1 MVVNIDNQTY
11 NIPEEDLNLTVT
23 SNLSIFYK
31 QRLTQLT
38 KDKQITESQAL
49 EYLLDYY
56 YLDNTYHLHTFS
68 KQLSKRLFQGVDR
81 SFIIYLRS
89 IYTTI
94 GHFLKKLRYI

>member
-1 MVVNIDNQTY
+1 MVVEIDNQTY
-11 NIPEEDLNLTVT
+11 NIPKQDLNLAVT

-38 KDKQITESQAL
+38 KDKKITESQAL

-68 KQLSKRLFQGVDR
+68 MQLSKRLFQGVDR

>member
-1 MVVNIDNQTY
+1 MVVEIDNQTY
-11 NIPEEDLNLTVT
+11 NIPEEDLKLTVT

-31 QRLTQLT
+31 QRLIQLT
-38 KDKQITESQAL
+38 KDKQIAESQAL